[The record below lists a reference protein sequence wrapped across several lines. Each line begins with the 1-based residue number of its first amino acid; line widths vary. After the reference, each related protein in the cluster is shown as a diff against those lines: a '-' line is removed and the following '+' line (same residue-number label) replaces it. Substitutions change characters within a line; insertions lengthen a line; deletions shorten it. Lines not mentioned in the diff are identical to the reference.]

1 MPRFLLQH
9 RHDPADCGA
18 AFAAFKGHTSPLRH
32 RPASASCVSG
42 DHAIWWTVDAESEQ
56 RALALLPY
64 FVAQRT
70 VATRITETD
79 IP

>member
-9 RHDPADCGA
+9 RHESADCGA
-18 AFAAFKGHTSPLRH
+18 AFAAFKGHASPLRH
-32 RPASASCVSG
+32 RPAIASCVSG

-56 RALALLPY
+56 SALALLPY

-70 VATRITETD
+70 VANRITETD